1 MIKTLTVVKSTA
13 SKNGGYILT
22 LADNSSATVE
32 SITTEFGVV
41 PSKSNSPKW
50 VMKTITNPGVGFVA
64 ELDFA
69 RFNEVEKFFTNDEGD
84 HSAMWLF
91 PV

>member
-13 SKNGGYILT
+13 SKNGGFILT
-22 LADNSSATVE
+22 LADNSAAQVE
-32 SITTEFGVV
+32 SITTEFGEV
-41 PSKSNSPKW
+41 PNKSNAPKW
-50 VMKTITNPGVGFVA
+50 VMKTTTNPGVGFTA
-64 ELDFA
+64 TLDFTK
-69 RFNEVEKFFTNDEGD
+69 FNEVEKFFTDDSGD